1 MNASTGPG
9 PTGPGGPT
17 HPGPPAPPNPT
28 PPTRLMA
35 LLGSAAAVIEAL
47 VLRGAYPRSRPH
59 RDIRRPYRPGVN
71 PALATRPR

>member
-1 MNASTGPG
+1 
-9 PTGPGGPT
+9 
-17 HPGPPAPPNPT
+17 
-28 PPTRLMA
+28 MA